1 MTGPSVSPGP
11 RLGRR
16 ALTAASDVIAPF
28 FLGATLVRT
37 DAQGV
42 VAVRITEVEAYGA
55 TGADAASH
63 AHGGLTA
70 RNAVM
75 FERPGLLYV
84 YFVYGMHWCANV
96 VCAPK
101 GVGSAVL
108 LRAGEVVRGLD
119 LARER
124 RPTARR
130 DLDLARGP
138 ANLAKALGIT
148 GTDNGVDLLSST
160 APTRLVTARPSVDSL
175 DVVSGPRIG
184 ITREVDR
191 RWRWWLKSAPSVS
204 RARGSARHTSR

>member
-1 MTGPSVSPGP
+1 VAPS
-11 RLGRR
+11 L
-16 ALTAASDVIAPF
+16 
-28 FLGATLVRT
+28 LGATLVRT
-37 DAQGV
+37 DTRGV

-63 AHGGLTA
+63 AHRGPTA

-75 FERPGLLYV
+75 FERPGVLYV

-96 VCAPK
+96 VCSPK

-108 LRAGEVVRGLD
+108 LRAGEVVRGME

-124 RPTARR
+124 RPASRR

-148 GTDNGVDLLSST
+148 GSDNGVDLLSPN
-160 APTRLVTARPSVDSL
+160 APIRLFTPRPPVDPL
-175 DVVSGPRIG
+175 EIVSGPRIG
-184 ITREVDR
+184 INREVDR

-204 RARGSARHTSR
+204 RARGGARHTPR